1 MGDIKNNLKKVT
13 MSVNVGIGRIMTGD
27 LSMFDKG
34 DRRAFTAGSVIGA
47 VLFPCLAFAEGEG
60 TDTLSD
66 KIGNAFNT
74 MWEYGLKIAW
84 ALAAVMALVA
94 IIWTIAAGSK
104 EVSKPLT
111 WLRRIVLAVIGIN
124 FILTVISWAKDINA
138 NTDNPSSLFNSDSA
152 PSGGG
157 TSN

>member
-60 TDTLSD
+60 TGDLSSE
-66 KIGNAFNT
+66 IGTAFDAV
-74 MWEYGLKIAW
+74 WEYGLKIAW

-124 FILTVISWAKDINA
+124 FILTVITWAQGVNSQTGK
-138 NTDNPSSLFNSDSA
+138 PSSLFNPGGS
-152 PSGGG
+152 SGE
-157 TSN
+157 